1 MIQLRRIL
9 HPTDFSRLSNCAQ
22 EYACELAD
30 KFGAVLHVLHVAEEL
45 TILPVDPG
53 ATIVN
58 RPSNGGERAASAR
71 TRIERIL
78 PSDWE
83 AAHRVVKVVKIGS
96 PIVGI
101 VRYAREHEI
110 DLIVIGTHGRTGLPH
125 VLLGS
130 VAENVVRKA
139 GCPVLTVRAAGHQ
152 FVMP

>member
-1 MIQLRRIL
+1 
-9 HPTDFSRLSNCAQ
+9 
-22 EYACELAD
+22 
-30 KFGAVLHVLHVAEEL
+30 VLHVAEEL
-45 TILPVDPG
+45 TILPVDPT

-58 RPSNGGERAASAR
+58 RPSNGSELAASAR
-71 TRIERIL
+71 TRIEKLL
-78 PSDWE
+78 PPDWE
-83 AAHRVVKVVKIGS
+83 AAHCVVKSVKVGS
-96 PIVGI
+96 PIVEI
-101 VRYAREHEI
+101 VRYTREHEI